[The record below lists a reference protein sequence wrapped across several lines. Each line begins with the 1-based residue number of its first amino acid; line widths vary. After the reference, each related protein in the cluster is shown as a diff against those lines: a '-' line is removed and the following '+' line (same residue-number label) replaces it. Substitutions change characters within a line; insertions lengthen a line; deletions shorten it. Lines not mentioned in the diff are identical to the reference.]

1 MGENC
6 DKDCYLV
13 TDATNY
19 TSLVIKI
26 VMLTLLLI

>member
-6 DKDCYLV
+6 DKDVYMV

-19 TSLVIKI
+19 TNLVIKI
-26 VMLTLLLI
+26 VISHY